1 MEDTAM
7 RIIAIALIVLGAL
20 GFVYQGF
27 TLWTKETVAKVGPI
41 KVEADQP
48 HTVWIPP
55 VIAGAAVIAGAVLL
69 ALAFRD

>member
-1 MEDTAM
+1 M

-27 TLWTKETVAKVGPI
+27 TFWTRETVAKAGPVS
-41 KVEADQP
+41 VEADKP
-48 HTVWIPP
+48 HTVWVPP

-69 ALAFRD
+69 AMASPEY